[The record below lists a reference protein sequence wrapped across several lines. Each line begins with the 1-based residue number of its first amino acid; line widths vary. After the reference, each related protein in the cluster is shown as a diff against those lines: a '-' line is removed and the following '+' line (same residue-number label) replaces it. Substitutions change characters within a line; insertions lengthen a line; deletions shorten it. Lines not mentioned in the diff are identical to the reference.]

1 MAEIRF
7 PPNFQLMITPRTLE
21 LQTSFW
27 ARWNF
32 PELKFMKQD
41 EKKRTLNEKKKT
53 KILKISFFAP
63 RSIRL
68 NFLVSPR
75 FQKLITLCGTDE
87 IGSFS
92 QSPNI

>member
-1 MAEIRF
+1 MAEIRV

-27 ARWNF
+27 ARWNC

-41 EKKRTLNEKKKT
+41 EKNELWTEK

-75 FQKLITLCGTDE
+75 FQMLITLCWTDE

-92 QSPNI
+92 QSPKI

>member
-1 MAEIRF
+1 MAEIRV

-41 EKKRTLNEKKKT
+41 EKMIFERKKNK
-53 KILKISFFAP
+53 
-63 RSIRL
+63 
-68 NFLVSPR
+68 NFENFIFCTML
-75 FQKLITLCGTDE
+75 D
-87 IGSFS
+87 
-92 QSPNI
+92 